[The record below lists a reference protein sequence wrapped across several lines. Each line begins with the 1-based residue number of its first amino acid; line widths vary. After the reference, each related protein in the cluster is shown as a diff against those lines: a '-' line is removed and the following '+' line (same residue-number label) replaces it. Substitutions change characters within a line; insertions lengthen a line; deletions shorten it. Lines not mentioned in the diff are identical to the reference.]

1 MNNFHVKKGDN
12 VVLISGEE
20 AGKSGK
26 ILQILPK
33 TRRAIVEGLNLVKRH
48 TKKNPKNQQG
58 GIIEQEAPLPLAKL
72 RLSNDEAK
80 PKAAKSGKAA
90 AKPAAE
96 KKPAAKKPAAKK
108 KAPKAE

>member
-1 MNNFHVKKGDN
+1 MSKVHVKKGDTV
-12 VVLISGEE
+12 VVLSGDD

-26 ILQILPK
+26 VLQVLPK

-48 TKKNPKNQQG
+48 TKKGPKNQQG
-58 GIIEQEAPLPLAKL
+58 GIIEQEAPLALAKL
-72 RLSNDEAK
+72 RVSEAESR
-80 PKAAKSGKAA
+80 PKAAKAAKTAA

-96 KKPAAKKPAAKK
+96 KKPAAKK